1 MAWNESPQ
9 SKVLQFAE
17 PLFPGCKVEV
27 RGSRNRRGTGGYK
40 APYTAY
46 LLVDGKVRATGQER
60 NWRTAYKT
68 LQIAIS
74 KLGVV

>member
-17 PLFPGCKVEV
+17 TLFPGSKVEV
-27 RGSRNRRGTGGYK
+27 SGSRLRRATGGKK

-46 LLVDGKVRATGQER
+46 LLVDGKVRATGQDR
-60 NWRTAYKT
+60 DWRKAYKT

-74 KLGVV
+74 KLNID